1 MTIGT
6 EHEFSIN
13 DPQFNPLPV
22 SDTILKTICGR
33 YESEILFGDVKLGK
47 ELQKTVLEMVPR
59 THADTIAV
67 LEEQLMR
74 GIRKFSQVFRD
85 RYQLLGLGM
94 HPTLTLDQTAV
105 WDHDEGEYYEAY
117 DRLFNIRQ
125 HGWLN
130 IQALQVNLSYS
141 GEKDLVLH
149 YNRLRSLLPYLIA
162 VTAASPIV
170 EGKSTGTAD
179 NRLLYYRENQKEIP
193 LICNRIIPEKIGSVQ
208 DYRREQEEIFA
219 ELQET
224 GCGNPLR
231 GVGEL
236 GRASSSASPG
246 SVSRSRRST
255 SRTASAPT
263 WRSAPSSVRSCG
275 ARPCPSRPTRMHC
288 WRSRRTR
295 SGRGRQGSAR
305 NSGSS
310 IPGMGACNAG
320 GAAVPARSSRNRIEH
335 GSLAEIVRERFERER
350 EIVPILADLALALK
364 TNVPVPT
371 DDTRSHVSNPHKPAH
386 LYSVSIQDRD
396 RIPWHASYSR
406 KRKAMNC

>member
-33 YESEILFGDVKLGK
+33 FESEILFGDVKLGK

-59 THADTIAV
+59 SHAETIGV

-74 GIRKFSQVFRD
+74 GIRKFSHVFRG

-117 DRLFNIRQ
+117 DRLFTIRQ

-141 GEKDLVLH
+141 GAKDLVLH
-149 YNRLRSLLPYLIA
+149 FNRLRSLLPYLIA

-193 LICNRIIPEKIGSVQ
+193 LICNRIVPERIRSVQ
-208 DYRREQEEIFA
+208 DYRRQQEEIFA
-219 ELQET
+219 ELQKRDAAILCEEWVNS
-224 GCGNPLR
+224 GGVIIRFSRKCLEIKALDEQDCIRSDMAVCAFIRSLLR
-231 GVGEL
+231 
-236 GRASSSASPG
+236 
-246 SVSRSRRST
+246 
-255 SRTASAPT
+255 
-263 WRSAPSSVRSCG
+263 
-275 ARPCPSRPTRMHC
+275 CPSLPVENDQDALLALTEDAI
-288 WRSRRTR
+288 RRGTAGL
-295 SGRGRQGSAR
+295 SPELRQIYDRAWAHATPEER
-305 NSGSS
+305 EYLPV
-310 IPGMGACNAG
+310 I
-320 GAAVPARSSRNRIEH
+320 RNRIEN

-350 EIVPILADLALALK
+350 EIVPVLADLAMALR
-364 TNVPVPT
+364 TNVPYN
-371 DDTRSHVSNPHKPAH
+371 R
-386 LYSVSIQDRD
+386 
-396 RIPWHASYSR
+396 
-406 KRKAMNC
+406 